1 MRKVAGREL
10 CLTILQLKGDRRL
23 ADNIVLHLASTQR
36 YEDVVVAM
44 PMQERGCVR
53 RNFHLEDPNILVFD
67 GAMMT
72 GLGGD
77 LDFAR
82 SLPGA
87 ILYRGKRTTFY
98 FPLTTSIILS
108 VALSLLLYVIGRL
121 RH

>member
-36 YEDVVVAM
+36 YEDVVVPM
-44 PMQERGCVR
+44 PERGCVR

-82 SLPGA
+82 SLPGNNRSRSEDKDPGA
-87 ILYRGKRTTFY
+87 QFHAVRFQH
-98 FPLTTSIILS
+98 SILS
-108 VALSLLLYVIGRL
+108 HKLSS
-121 RH
+121 